1 LNGISRLLEEDQ
13 EMEKKNLSEKE
24 ILTGKLRE
32 FEKAQN
38 SER

>member
-1 LNGISRLLEEDQ
+1 LNEIGQLLEEDR
-13 EMEKKNLSEKE
+13 EMEKNSPKKV
-24 ILTGKLRE
+24 IIVGKLRE